1 MAGYDAARQFLGL
14 LAQGFQEE
22 TAGANYSLAGSE
34 FPDELNE
41 YRSYFADSR
50 GNDRAI
56 RAPVFVCQCPEKGAF
71 RGPQG
76 FSPPV
81 QLGGIP
87 DCLLVIF
94 VPNSDGRK
102 LLVARGM
109 HGPGQSIAHLRFS

>member
-1 MAGYDAARQFLGL
+1 MNIAHTSLIAEEMTVPSAPLFLYVSARK
-14 LAQGFQEE
+14 
-22 TAGANYSLAGSE
+22 
-34 FPDELNE
+34 
-41 YRSYFADSR
+41 R
-50 GNDRAI
+50 
-56 RAPVFVCQCPEKGAF
+56 GAF